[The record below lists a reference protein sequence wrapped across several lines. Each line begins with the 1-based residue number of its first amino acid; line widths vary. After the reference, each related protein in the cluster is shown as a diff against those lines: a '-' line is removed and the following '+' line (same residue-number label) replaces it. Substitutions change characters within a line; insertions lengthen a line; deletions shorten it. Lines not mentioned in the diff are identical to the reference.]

1 MLVDLHA
8 SPSGRV
14 RAVLFFD
21 QPRRTLIEL
30 SINPVGGETPSSQEI
45 AQILKT
51 IGDRRFADFV
61 ETSAAASHIDWN
73 AVMAFAACCQ
83 DAVRAVSRHV
93 ITTVRIEDEETAGK
107 TPLEAA
113 DPAANSQIRHGQFRG
128 KSRAAGHSF
137 EL

>member
-8 SPSGRV
+8 SPSGRL

-45 AQILKT
+45 ARILKT
-51 IGDRRFADFV
+51 VGDRRFADFV
-61 ETSAAASHIDWN
+61 ETSTAASHIDWN
-73 AVMAFAACCQ
+73 AVMAFAACCR

-93 ITTVRIEDEETAGK
+93 ITTVRIEDEGSASE
-107 TPLEAA
+107 PPREAA
-113 DPAANSQIRHGQFRG
+113 DPAANGRITPGSFRRNA
-128 KSRAAGHSF
+128 RAAGHSF